1 MLRLPPRRSASH
13 PAGLLAQARDDP
25 GAFAAFY
32 EAHAQQVLV
41 YFTRRTM
48 DVQIALD
55 LMSETFAVALEEC
68 PKFRGTTPEQERG
81 WLYAIAKSQLT
92 HFLRDGDIDR
102 RALQRLDLSPAQLTD
117 PDIERIETLAGIAEL
132 AKRVNGALAG
142 LPPDQQDA
150 IRLRVVDELDYPAV
164 ASQLGISEQTAR
176 ARVSRGLRALTR
188 DLGPQAVAKE
198 AT

>member
-13 PAGLLAQARDDP
+13 PASLLAQARNDP
-25 GAFAAFY
+25 GAFGAFY

-68 PKFRGTTPEQERG
+68 PRFRGTTPEQERG
-81 WLYAIAKSQLT
+81 WLYAIAKSQLA

-117 PDIERIETLAGIAEL
+117 PDIERIESLSGIAEL
-132 AKRVNGALAG
+132 ATRVNGALAG
-142 LPPDQQDA
+142 LPPEQRDA

-188 DLGPQAVAKE
+188 EVAPKAVAKE